1 MTSHIYA
8 TEDYSALNATHAY
21 DDSNGSYYYD
31 LNYGST
37 EAYNTTWNE
46 T

>member
-8 TEDYSALNATHAY
+8 TEDYSILNVTHGY
-21 DDSNGSYYYD
+21 DESNGSYPYD

-37 EAYNTTWNE
+37 EAYNTTLNE